1 MFKRVKRSKLEPGM
15 FLVKYG
21 QGTKES
27 PVVYLERPVLTLD
40 AIDAIVPAWVPEVVI
55 DDALTIAVI
64 NSTYRREKAVAP
76 DKIKR
81 PVVPLAEEL
90 PVAQKLYEEAVEHA
104 HCFMEEVRRGK
115 EIDCR
120 EAFPIVDG
128 FIGSVFRNESAAA
141 MLFHL
146 KEYDAYTYTHSINVG
161 VLAIIL
167 GKYLELGKDNLR
179 MLGMAG
185 LFHDVGK
192 ARIPEEILNKPAKL
206 NPREHQ
212 VIKTHPIEG
221 YRIIEAQAGLDPN
234 VMRGVIEHHERYDG
248 TGYPRGL
255 SGGEIG
261 LFGRVLSIVD
271 VYDALTS
278 KRAYKNAMPAFN
290 ALGMMYQWR
299 DTTFCPTGVEHFIK
313 CIGVYPNGSFVK
325 LSNGCHAITIDNSG
339 ENAARPKVRIL
350 FDAAMRPVP
359 KTEIDLAKEDVDH
372 GLHIIECLD
381 PADYRMDLTRVLEP
395 DKTAPEIVSA

>member
-1 MFKRVKRSKLEPGM
+1 M

-21 QGTKES
+21 RGSKES
-27 PVVYLERPVLTLD
+27 PYVQVERPVLTLEAAD
-40 AIDAIVPAWVPEVVI
+40 TLVPSGVDDLVI

-64 NSTYRREKAVAP
+64 NTNYRKACAERGGKAP
-76 DKIKR
+76 ET
-81 PVVPLAEEL
+81 PATPLAEEL
-90 PVAQKLYEEAVEHA
+90 PVAEKLYVEAVEHA
-104 HCFMEEVRRGK
+104 HCFMEDVRRGK

-128 FIGSVFRNESAAA
+128 FIASVFRNEAAAA

-146 KEYDAYTYTHSINVG
+146 REYDAYTYTHSVNVG

-167 GKYLELGKDNLR
+167 GKYLELDEKNLR

-185 LFHDVGK
+185 VFHDVGK

-206 NPREHQ
+206 TPSETQ
-212 VIKTHPIEG
+212 VIKTHPLEG
-221 YRIIEAQAGLDPN
+221 FRIVDGQAGLEPS
-234 VMRGVIEHHERYDG
+234 VVRGVVEHHERYDG
-248 TGYPRGL
+248 MGYPRGL

-261 LFGRVLSIVD
+261 LFGRILSLVD

-278 KRAYKNAMPAFN
+278 KRAYKSAMPPFN

-350 FDAAMRPVP
+350 FDAAMHPVAQ
-359 KTEIDLAKEDVDH
+359 TEVDLAREDFSQ
-372 GLHIIECLD
+372 GLRIVECLD
-381 PADYRMDLTRVLEP
+381 PEDYRMDLTRVLEP
-395 DKTAPEIVSA
+395 DQTAPEIVSA